1 MGKETLTKYINIIN
15 RYHQIIINH
24 ELKPYGLGSGQ
35 YFFLLNIYE
44 NQGISQK
51 ELSNLV
57 KTDKATTAKALKRLE
72 EENYIYRVVDEVDKR
87 YHKLFTTEKGVSFI
101 PKLIEILNKGTK
113 MMSNG
118 MSEEQY
124 KETLIAMR
132 LVLNNVQAAVAELRT
147 EEEF

>member
-72 EENYIYRVVDEVDKR
+72 EEK
-87 YHKLFTTEKGVSFI
+87 
-101 PKLIEILNKGTK
+101 
-113 MMSNG
+113 
-118 MSEEQY
+118 
-124 KETLIAMR
+124 
-132 LVLNNVQAAVAELRT
+132 
-147 EEEF
+147 